1 MILTHLGLRDFRN
14 YPVLSLD
21 PGSGLNLILG
31 DNAAGKSNL
40 AEAVHYL
47 SLARS
52 WRTQEDRL
60 LIRDHAESAL
70 IQASIQEG
78 GLTRQIEIEIA
89 KNHKRITVNGKNVR
103 RLSELSKLVNVIV
116 FAPNDVSLFL
126 NSPGERRNF
135 LDVAL
140 GKQSLDYFSLISRY
154 NRLLQERNAALK
166 RLRPDRGIV
175 AVLTKQMI
183 EVAEPL
189 VKLRHM
195 YVNEINRVLPDLVG
209 RLRGEPSKASIVY
222 RPFVKDDDEFAQ
234 AAEKA
239 FGEALEN
246 DLLHRS
252 TSVGPHREDFSFRL
266 NGKNVAEYGSQGEN
280 RLAVF
285 ALKIAP
291 YFLIEDEAKKPIC
304 VLDDVTS
311 ELDGAHQKNLLEFVK
326 TLSQVFLTA
335 TKLDI
340 EGASI
345 IDVSANKAIRR

>member
-1 MILTHLGLRDFRN
+1 MILTHLELRDFRN
-14 YPVLSLD
+14 YPRLTLD
-21 PGSGLNLILG
+21 PGKGLNLILG
-31 DNAAGKSNL
+31 DNGAGKSNL

-52 WRTQEDRL
+52 WRTPDDRL
-60 LIRDHAESAL
+60 LIRDHSESAL
-70 IQASIQEG
+70 IHASIQEG
-78 GLTRQIEIEIA
+78 GLNREIEIEIA
-89 KNHKRITVNGKNVR
+89 KNRKKIAINGKNIR

-116 FAPNDVSLFL
+116 FAPSDVSLFL
-126 NSPGERRNF
+126 GSPGERRSF

-166 RLRPDRGIV
+166 RQNPDRGIV
-175 AVLTKQMI
+175 SVLTKQMI

-189 VKLRHM
+189 VRFRHM
-195 YVNEINRVLPDLVG
+195 YVNEINRVLPDLVS
-209 RLRGEPSKASIVY
+209 RLRGEESKASIVY
-222 RPFVKDDDEFAQ
+222 HPFVRDDEGFVE

-239 FGEALEN
+239 FAEALEA
-246 DLLHRS
+246 DMLHRS

-266 NGKNVAEYGSQGEN
+266 NGKNIAEYGSQGEN

-291 YFLIEDEAKKPIC
+291 YFLIEDGDKKPIC

-311 ELDGAHQKNLLEFVK
+311 ELDSAHQKNLLELVK